1 MTYIM
6 SEYEYGVACIAH
18 GEEDATVMFL
28 LKAGF
33 VGFDDDDLLLKQQ
46 PGSYTPAIGATGGNT
61 YVRMGRQGEE
71 KPGQMPGVL
80 LHQMEYLFNPL
91 GAPHNLQF
99 PVLVMTHKSEGLL
112 DNKA

>member
-33 VGFDDDDLLLKQQ
+33 VGFDGDDVLLKQQ
-46 PGSYTPAIGATGGNT
+46 AGSFSHVPAEGGGIQT
-61 YVRMGRQGEE
+61 TRLGRHGEQ
-71 KPGQMPGVL
+71 KPGQMPGSFYYTRRSIL
-80 LHQMEYLFNPL
+80 S
-91 GAPHNLQF
+91 
-99 PVLVMTHKSEGLL
+99 TH
-112 DNKA
+112 